1 MGRVGERRKTFEAE
15 EKAEPRHTDI
25 KALELFGNARLV
37 RLECRNGVGEGQGCG
52 PRL

>member
-1 MGRVGERRKTFEAE
+1 MGERRKTFEAE
-15 EKAEPRHTDI
+15 EKAEPRHTNI

>member
-1 MGRVGERRKTFEAE
+1 MRQRKKQSKGTQTL
-15 EKAEPRHTDI
+15 KL
-25 KALELFGNARLV
+25 LEVFGNARLV